1 MIDMVELDQMLKS
14 SSSLLL
20 EGLDLMDIN
29 RLETDDGHS
38 FVSQETGY
46 TKRNRD

>member
-14 SSSLLL
+14 ASSLLL
-20 EGLDLMDIN
+20 KGLDLMDIN
-29 RLETDDGHS
+29 RLESDHGCT
-38 FVSQETGY
+38 FLSQETSK

>member
-20 EGLDLMDIN
+20 ERLDLMDIN
-29 RLETDDGHS
+29 RLETDDGDR
-38 FVSQETGY
+38 FVSQETGN
-46 TKRNRD
+46 TERNRD